1 MTANFSSPAMQYSVT
16 FDDLM
21 ADTSYTLTVRIVVH
35 ANTTVDVVQAAM
47 GSFMTL
53 MFPSKLGMIT
63 ALTIPKHA
71 CIDWDDSTTCKYTS
85 VVY

>member
-53 MFPSKLGMIT
+53 MFPSKLV
-63 ALTIPKHA
+63 
-71 CIDWDDSTTCKYTS
+71 W
-85 VVY
+85 

>member
-21 ADTSYTLTVRIVVH
+21 ADTSYTLTVRIVVR

-53 MFPSKLGMIT
+53 MFPSKLV
-63 ALTIPKHA
+63 
-71 CIDWDDSTTCKYTS
+71 W
-85 VVY
+85 